1 MSGRGVVATPVG
13 KKRLNQNAQ
22 RTGGKGKPKV
32 ITVAKAVPP
41 VATGVK
47 VVAAPKLTTFASARD
62 LWGDIARQAA
72 VDNEVNVGRLKGRV
86 GIANGR
92 ITRGKVS
99 FDVTKL
105 VKKLGTDVCLPV
117 AIGSSEAAYNV
128 VFCDKRGEAGHEHDG
143 KAHRGLEKWAK
154 DFNDLNSG
162 EAYRQGFV

>member
-1 MSGRGVVATPVG
+1 MIA
-13 KKRLNQNAQ
+13 
-22 RTGGKGKPKV
+22 
-32 ITVAKAVPP
+32 VAKAVPP
-41 VATGVK
+41 AATGVK

>member
-1 MSGRGVVATPVG
+1 MVAALVG

-32 ITVAKAVPP
+32 IAVARAVPP
-41 VATGVK
+41 VATGVTA
-47 VVAAPKLTTFASARD
+47 VAAPKATIFASARD
-62 LWGDIARQAA
+62 LWGDVARQAA
-72 VDNEVNVGRLKGRV
+72 VDNELNVGRLKGRV
-86 GIANGR
+86 GVANGR

-99 FDVTKL
+99 FDVAKL

-117 AIGSSEAAYNV
+117 AIGTSETAAYNV
-128 VFCDKRGEAGHEHDG
+128 VFCDKGGEAGHEHDG

-154 DFNDLNSG
+154 DFNDHNSG

>member
-1 MSGRGVVATPVG
+1 M
-13 KKRLNQNAQ
+13 
-22 RTGGKGKPKV
+22 

-99 FDVTKL
+99 FDVAKL
-105 VKKLGTDVCLPV
+105 VKELGTDVCLPV
-117 AIGSSEAAYNV
+117 AIGSSETAATIDFNV

-143 KAHRGLEKWAK
+143 KAHRGLEKWSK
-154 DFNDLNSG
+154 KFNDRNSG
-162 EAYRQGFV
+162 EAYQQGFVY